1 MADTN
6 EPIGIPNPS
15 DSQSP
20 SSDFLTKAADA
31 CAAGDLV
38 LGMHLYLA
46 AYEKA
51 ATDPLMPS
59 NVALN
64 SLREAWHLACD
75 LKERSMAEYV
85 FEKMEPYLSG
95 DEISQC
101 AEQLQSMALERLE
114 QFGFSRQELEGM
126 ADMISQEFGADAPL
140 VKFEHISA
148 PIVLPS
154 IPAFDLDALAPDAPR
169 PDDWEAGEEGQG
181 VLAAAEADDV
191 IATADAAAPAEA
203 TAPAEE
209 DASDE
214 GSASQ
219 PLAQHIADESL
230 PSLPDMQLPG
240 SRPANFTYRDLVG
253 YDEAIALMRDY
264 GVGLQNDRSF
274 LNFVGM
280 LNHRH
285 GLDRMPA
292 LDTML
297 FRAPAREDAMRFV
310 EATIGELNLPALR
323 MSMDENIQ
331 GMPVLCVTAKSD
343 NHPKLNRSHNRFE
356 GPGILVVEDIDLWIV
371 PPEPENTEGFGG
383 FMMANMSRGAR
394 EALNLIRAA
403 VDDPDVFVLVTA
415 STENEVDPFFYDL
428 LEPMSVVEIGVPND
442 QERCDIWTEIARD
455 HPSMRTIDRVDLM
468 RYSVGMPRYDI
479 YMAARE
485 AIEEAYKL
493 GLVTRRYQPVT
504 AQNIF
509 EKLAAYQPL
518 DSVEYRALEAEVIK
532 DFQHDLDH
540 LEDLL
545 DGPWD

>member
-6 EPIGIPNPS
+6 EPIGLPNPS
-15 DSQSP
+15 DAQSP

-51 ATDPLMPS
+51 ATDPLMPAS
-59 NVALN
+59 TALN

-101 AEQLQSMALERLE
+101 AERLQSMALERLE

-126 ADMISQEFGADAPL
+126 ADMISQEFGGDAPL
-140 VKFEHISA
+140 VRFEHISA

-154 IPAFDLDALAPDAPR
+154 IPSFDLDAIAPVAPR
-169 PDDWEAGEEGQG
+169 PDDWGTGVDEAP
-181 VLAAAEADDV
+181 AENAE
-191 IATADAAAPAEA
+191 TADAVTSAGDAAPVEAGASAESA
-203 TAPAEE
+203 AAAAAP
-209 DASDE
+209 
-214 GSASQ
+214 Q
-219 PLAQHIADESL
+219 PLARQIADDEI
-230 PSLPDMQLPG
+230 PTLPDMPLPG
-240 SRPANFTYRDLVG
+240 SKPANFTYRDLVG
-253 YDEAIALMRDY
+253 YDEAISLMRDY

-274 LNFVGM
+274 INFVGM

-297 FRAPAREDAMRFV
+297 FRSPAREDAMRFV

-331 GMPVLCVTAKSD
+331 GMPVLCVSAKSD
-343 NHPKLNRSHNRFE
+343 NHPKLNRAHNRFE
-356 GPGILVVEDIDLWIV
+356 GPGILVVEDLDLWIV

-442 QERCDIWTEIARD
+442 QERSDIWTEIARE

>member
-1 MADTN
+1 MADAN
-6 EPIGIPNPS
+6 EPIGMPNHN
-15 DSQSP
+15 DAQGA

-51 ATDPLMPS
+51 ATDPLMPAS
-59 NVALN
+59 VALN

-101 AEQLQSMALERLE
+101 AEQLQSLALERLA
-114 QFGFSRQELEGM
+114 QFGFSREELEGM
-126 ADMISQEFGADAPL
+126 ADMLSQEFGEGAPL
-140 VKFEHISA
+140 VKFEQISA
-148 PIVLPS
+148 PIVLPT
-154 IPAFDLDALAPDAPR
+154 IPPFDLDAIAPAEPR
-169 PDDWEAGEEGQG
+169 PANRESDLLDA
-181 VLAAAEADDV
+181 LASARAKAEQE
-191 IATADAAAPAEA
+191 TPENAAPADGA
-203 TAPAEE
+203 TDGAPEPP
-209 DASDE
+209 S
-214 GSASQ
+214 SL
-219 PLAQHIADESL
+219 PLAQQIADDAL
-230 PSLPDMQLPG
+230 PTMPDVQVPG
-240 SRPANFTYRDLVG
+240 SRPPSFTYRNLVG
-253 YDEAIALMRDY
+253 YDEAIAIMRDY
-264 GVGLQNDRSF
+264 GVGLQNDRTF

-297 FRAPAREDAMRFV
+297 FRSPAREDAMRFV

-343 NHPKLNRSHNRFE
+343 NHPKLNRGHNRFD
-356 GPGILVVEDIDLWIV
+356 GPGILVVEDIDLWVV
-371 PPEPENTEGFGG
+371 PPEVGNTEGFGG

-394 EALNLIRAA
+394 EALNLIRSA

-415 STENEVDPFFYDL
+415 STENDVDPFFYDL

-442 QERCDIWTEIARD
+442 QERSDIWTEIARE
-455 HPSMRTIDRVDLM
+455 HPSMRTINRVDLM

-493 GLVTRRYQPVT
+493 GLVTRKYQPVT

>member
-6 EPIGIPNPS
+6 EPIGLPNPS
-15 DSQSP
+15 DAQSP

-51 ATDPLMPS
+51 ATDPLMPAS
-59 NVALN
+59 TALN

-101 AEQLQSMALERLE
+101 AERLQSMALERLE

-126 ADMISQEFGADAPL
+126 ADMISQEFGGDAPL
-140 VKFEHISA
+140 VRFEHISA

-154 IPAFDLDALAPDAPR
+154 IPSFDLDAIAPVAPR
-169 PDDWEAGEEGQG
+169 PDDWGTGVDEAP
-181 VLAAAEADDV
+181 AENAE
-191 IATADAAAPAEA
+191 TADAVTSAGDAAPVEAGASAESA
-203 TAPAEE
+203 AAAAAP
-209 DASDE
+209 
-214 GSASQ
+214 Q
-219 PLAQHIADESL
+219 PLARQIADDEI
-230 PSLPDMQLPG
+230 PTLPDMPLPG
-240 SRPANFTYRDLVG
+240 SKPANFTYRDLVG
-253 YDEAIALMRDY
+253 YDEAISLMRDY
-264 GVGLQNDRSF
+264 GVGLQNDRGF
-274 LNFVGM
+274 INFVGM

-297 FRAPAREDAMRFV
+297 FRSPAREDAMRFV

-331 GMPVLCVTAKSD
+331 GMPVLCVSAKSD
-343 NHPKLNRSHNRFE
+343 NHPKLNRAHNRFE
-356 GPGILVVEDIDLWIV
+356 GPGILVVEDLDLWIV

-442 QERCDIWTEIARD
+442 QERSDIWTEIARE